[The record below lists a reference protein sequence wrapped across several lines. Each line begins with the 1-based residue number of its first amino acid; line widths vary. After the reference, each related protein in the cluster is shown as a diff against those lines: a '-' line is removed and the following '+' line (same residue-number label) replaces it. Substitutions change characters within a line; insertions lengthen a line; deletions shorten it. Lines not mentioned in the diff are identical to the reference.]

1 MVSWRREWLPAPVF
15 LPGEFLGQRSLL
27 GYSPWVTELDVAER
41 LTLFSIS
48 ASLFGGWA
56 LLRWVSVAGPGLS
69 LVAACGVRLCCA
81 WASRGLLPS
90 TGSGTRGLSSWGA
103 WA

>member
-1 MVSWRREWLPAPVF
+1 M
-15 LPGEFLGQRSLL
+15 

-69 LVAACGVRLCCA
+69 LVAACGVRLLCLGFSWLA
-81 WASRGLLPS
+81 AEHRLWDTWAQ
-90 TGSGTRGLSSWGA
+90 
-103 WA
+103 